1 MFKRLIKAIEFSIS
15 SNQDVLSQSVVEVL
29 HGKIPRGQEELC
41 NTLYDLRMGT
51 IEKGVKCETCSM
63 DYTKCKGHFG
73 HIALAVPVV
82 NPICLKQLKW
92 IVKYICKK
100 CKKIVITRQHLSLN
114 SIKNYKQ
121 SSKYIDRVASCFH
134 CSAPLAHPRTPD
146 DVFDVD
152 SICLMFDVQGTNL
165 EEVLKTL
172 TSMCQEDIEVLSIEG
187 CHPKSCI
194 MHYFPIIPTCAM
206 PFLTNKNELFDDD
219 LTCQLSEII
228 KANNVVK
235 KFLSSGIKPN
245 SNNLQR
251 LVFRINTYYDNRK
264 KRAGILPRAMHMRG

>member
-1 MFKRLIKAIEFSIS
+1 MFKRLVKAIEFSIS

-29 HGKIPRGQEELC
+29 HGKIPRGQEEQC
-41 NTLYDLRMGT
+41 NTLYNLRMGT
-51 IEKGVKCETCSM
+51 IEKGVKCETCSK
-63 DYTKCKGHFG
+63 DYTKCNGHFG

-82 NPICLKQLKW
+82 NLICLKQLKW

-100 CKKIVITRQHLSLN
+100 CKRIVITRQHLSLN
-114 SIKNYKQ
+114 SIKDYKQ
-121 SSKYIDRVASCFH
+121 SSKYTDRVASCFH
-134 CSAPLAHPRTPD
+134 CSAPLAHPRTSD
-146 DVFDVD
+146 DMLDVD
-152 SICLMFDVQGTNL
+152 NICLMFDVQGTNL

-172 TSMCQEDIEVLSIEG
+172 TSMCQEYIEVLNIQG

-235 KFLSSGIKPN
+235 KFLSSGKKPN
-245 SNNLQR
+245 SNDLQC

-264 KRAGILPRAMHMRG
+264 KRAGILPRTMHMRG